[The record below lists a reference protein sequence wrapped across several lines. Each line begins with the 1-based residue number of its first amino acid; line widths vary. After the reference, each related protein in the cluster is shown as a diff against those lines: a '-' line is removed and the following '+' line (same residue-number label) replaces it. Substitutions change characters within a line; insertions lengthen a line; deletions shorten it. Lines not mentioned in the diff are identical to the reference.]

1 MSSDRDM
8 SPDGG
13 ALAVFDLDPEEQAD
27 KTRIRER
34 PPITVF
40 IQCACIME
48 TSLDEYR
55 WSAFV
60 GHDRLPPTIPAD
72 GHYPTVFSD

>member
-40 IQCACIME
+40 IQLA
-48 TSLDEYR
+48 YR
-55 WSAFV
+55 IEN
-60 GHDRLPPTIPAD
+60 LPW
-72 GHYPTVFSD
+72 